1 MSRLSDSEDEIDER
15 PAFGQTSRQKF
26 SKAGVKRSFGNGRM
40 GDGQSGSMAKKSRDE
55 DVDDSG
61 DDGDD
66 ANDISPSKFI
76 KTASKTQMQTSS
88 VVGKMMAKMGY
99 TEGTGL
105 GKHGQGRKQIVETSK
120 QRGRRGLG
128 HVVEGFEPADIEWN
142 FEKEQII
149 LDEEVEWISPTDGK
163 IPTLEEMMTWN
174 VSGPKKRTIDDE
186 TTFCDEKVL
195 QNILSSKSVFD
206 QLESE
211 EMRRARTRSNPYETI
226 RGAFFLNRAA
236 MKMANMDAIFDFM
249 FTNPRDSH
257 GRPMVGGNELLY
269 FADVC
274 AGPGGFS
281 EYVLWRRKGECKGFG
296 LTLRGQN
303 DFKLEDFFAG
313 PSEMFEPHYGVG
325 GVEGDGDI
333 FRPENQEAFFN
344 FVLHSTDGK
353 GLHFV
358 MADGGFSVEGQENI
372 QEILSKQLY
381 LCQFLVAV
389 SVLRVGGHFVCKLF
403 DLFTPF
409 SVGLVYLMRLIFDS
423 VCIFKPVTSRPA
435 NSERYIVCKGLRPNS
450 KPVRDYMDAINR
462 DLCSHSS
469 ALSEMDVNH
478 IVDMDVM
485 LDDAFFFTYIYN
497 SNVKLGKR
505 QILNLR
511 KIQAFAQNVDLYEV
525 RQSEVRRQ
533 CLEKWQVP
541 DEVRAAPTRQDPKV
555 AFETMLKGESHE
567 YEDHHLTELTQEN
580 LHNIESVYDYMCV
593 VSGGEQRSFM
603 LSCGKSVVFSWDGKK
618 NGRWRKLEG
627 MRVELPTQTLL
638 EVEFV
643 VELRGEGK
651 GQRRLTTVHV
661 MDALFLCGK
670 DVRHRHF
677 RERLDCLQK
686 FVKALHKETRS
697 DLAKLVMPDVMK
709 LEEAAHLFD
718 RLEMMKVK
726 GASQLRLCFHSHT
739 GNYFHPSGIDLIK
752 TVKEPWSMAFSKTSQ
767 RKYWFNKKQPN
778 SSTFDCH
785 SECIATFR
793 DSKLSSLRWSWSQG
807 VQIHD
812 SQEHTHATIPSKKEF
827 AQYIAEKM
835 K

>member
-1 MSRLSDSEDEIDER
+1 
-15 PAFGQTSRQKF
+15 
-26 SKAGVKRSFGNGRM
+26 
-40 GDGQSGSMAKKSRDE
+40 
-55 DVDDSG
+55 
-61 DDGDD
+61 
-66 ANDISPSKFI
+66 
-76 KTASKTQMQTSS
+76 
-88 VVGKMMAKMGY
+88 MGY

-105 GKHGQGRKQIVETSK
+105 GKHGQGRQQIVETSK

-149 LDEEVEWISPTDGK
+149 LDEEVEWIPPSDGTV
-163 IPTLEEMMTWN
+163 PSLEEMMQWK
-174 VSGPKKRTIDDE
+174 VIGPKKRTIDDE
-186 TTFCDEKVL
+186 TTYCNEKVL

-206 QLESE
+206 ILESE

-236 MKMANMDAIFDFM
+236 MKMANMDAVMDFM
-249 FTNPRDSH
+249 FTNPHDSQ
-257 GRPMVGGNELLY
+257 GRPMVGSNELLY
-269 FADVC
+269 FADIC

-296 LTLRGQN
+296 MTLKGQN

-325 GVEGDGDI
+325 GLHGDGDI
-333 FRPENQEAFFN
+333 FRPDNQEAFIS
-344 FVLHSTDGK
+344 FVRRNSDGK
-353 GLHFV
+353 GVHFV

-389 SVLRVGGHFVCKLF
+389 SVLREGGHFVCKLF

-409 SVGLVYLMRLIFDS
+409 SAGLVYLMRLIFDS

-435 NSERYIVCKGLRPNS
+435 NSERYIVCKGLRANC
-450 KPVRDYMDAINR
+450 KPVIDYMDAVNR
-462 DLCSHSS
+462 DLCSCSS
-469 ALSEMDVNH
+469 TLSETDVNH
-478 IVDMDVM
+478 IVDQDVM
-485 LDDAFFFTYIYN
+485 LDDAAFFTYIYN

-525 RQSEVRRQ
+525 RQSEVRRK

-555 AFETMLKGESHE
+555 VFETLLK
-567 YEDHHLTELTQEN
+567 
-580 LHNIESVYDYMCV
+580 
-593 VSGGEQRSFM
+593 
-603 LSCGKSVVFSWDGKK
+603 KSVVFCWDGRSH
-618 NGRWRKLEG
+618 GRWRKLEG

-677 RERLDCLQK
+677 RERQDCLQK

-697 DLAKLVMPDVMK
+697 DLAKLVMPDAIR
-709 LEEAAHLFD
+709 LEDATHLFD
-718 RLEMMKVK
+718 KLEMMKVK
-726 GASQLRLCFHSHT
+726 GSANQLRLCFLSHT
-739 GNYFHPSGIDLIK
+739 GNYFHPTGIDLIK
-752 TVKEPWSMAFSKTSQ
+752 TVKEPWSMALSKKAG
-767 RKYWFNKKQPN
+767 RKYWFNKRMPN

-785 SECIATFR
+785 AECIATFR
-793 DSKLSSLRWSWSQG
+793 DSKLSSLRWNWSPG
-807 VQIHD
+807 VKVHD
-812 SQEHTHATIPSKKEF
+812 SQQHIGDSVPSRDDFVRYIMEKK
-827 AQYIAEKM
+827 
-835 K
+835 